1 MDLATGRKTCSVE
14 EAARM
19 LGIARNSAYAAVR
32 DGSIPS
38 LRLGRRVVI
47 PLGPLNRLLGGGEDQ
62 PKDAA

>member
-1 MDLATGRKTCSVE
+1 MELAPDRKTCSVE

-19 LGIARNSAYAAVR
+19 LGIGRNSAYAAIR

-38 LRLGRRVVI
+38 LRLGRRVVV
-47 PLGPLNRLLGGGEDQ
+47 PLARLNRLIDGEDA